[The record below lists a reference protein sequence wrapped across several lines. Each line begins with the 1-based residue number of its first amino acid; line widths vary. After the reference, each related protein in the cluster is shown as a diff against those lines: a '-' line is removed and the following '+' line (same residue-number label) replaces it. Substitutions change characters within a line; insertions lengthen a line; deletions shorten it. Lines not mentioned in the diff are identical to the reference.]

1 MTSAVPT
8 SVGQCK
14 PLPGVFIDK
23 NCQPPTLS
31 LTCHTT
37 IDSNTKSPRLPS
49 WSETQIHLLQSQ
61 VHSLRQDVIH
71 QKKQAL
77 EKDRIIAIQQQ
88 KITGYIQRESELDEL
103 IKQFSNTVHVALET
117 LQDKTP
123 SSNLTEEFSD
133 QSIDDLIPIIC
144 DM

>member
-1 MTSAVPT
+1 M
-8 SVGQCK
+8 
-14 PLPGVFIDK
+14 
-23 NCQPPTLS
+23 
-31 LTCHTT
+31 
-37 IDSNTKSPRLPS
+37 
-49 WSETQIHLLQSQ
+49 LQSQ